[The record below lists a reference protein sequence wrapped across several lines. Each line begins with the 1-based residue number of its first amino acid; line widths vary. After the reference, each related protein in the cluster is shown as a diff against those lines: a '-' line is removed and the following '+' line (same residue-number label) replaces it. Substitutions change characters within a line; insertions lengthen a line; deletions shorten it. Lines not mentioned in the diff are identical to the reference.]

1 MPRKILPAL
10 IFLAIA
16 VRLLTQAWDAGTPP
30 SPHPDERQVVAVTE
44 GLDGWF
50 DDPQFFSYGSLH
62 FQAVRAMTAV
72 VGHERRWS
80 GLFAGGRTLSLAAS
94 IGALLLG
101 MWMARRAWGLQTA
114 LVFGWLAVWIPLDQ
128 QLSHYATV
136 EAHHAFWV
144 VAALAAMFQM
154 AKVATDAATFS
165 RFRSDSADK
174 GSQVTG
180 HRSQTA
186 ESVVIPETCCL
197 QPETAARPPGRFS
210 RISGFAG
217 SWPWA
222 LVAGAA
228 VGASLAV
235 KISSLALIAPLVLA
249 IACAVTRS
257 KNRSTGFLVLPVL
270 IGGLVTFALGQPWA
284 FEGGQPWSLRFN
296 PGFLRGLSEQI
307 AMVSG
312 ALDLPYVRIY
322 SPTSSVL
329 YSLREL
335 GLWAL
340 GPALT
345 AAALWGAV
353 IGVIVSIRRWKRF
366 FQGRFSDGSLLLV
379 LLLAWV
385 IPMAIRLSTLEVK
398 FLRYWAPT
406 VIPLTLVAAWFLVR
420 LRGAAGRRI
429 RAGVLVLTAVWGI
442 TYLWAFVEPHP
453 FATAAPWLQTVV
465 GDDDVVAWEHWD
477 EHLGGIRAEG
487 VTLES
492 YNLPDDDAKVAAWCA
507 TLAKADW
514 VVLTSNRVWRTV
526 LVNPDRYPRP
536 SRLYRLLLSGQAGFE
551 VAATA
556 TRAPRLAGLRAPVQR
571 ADESF
576 VNYEFPRVVVLRR
589 VGKTDPIGLAQ
600 MSLQPQSHLDGL
612 SAAALDHRYVE
623 PARDI
628 PPRPT
633 KARQIFSV
641 GLWLGFFVIGAAAW
655 WLLLLPWLRSWPDAG
670 LGLAVTTGWI
680 VPAWIAWFGSE
691 VFGLPIGPASATL
704 IIGAVILAAAAVSAR
719 HWAEARCIAASRRH
733 GMRVVA
739 AVFVGFFALFLV
751 VRLFNPAIH
760 WGEKPMDF
768 SFFNSFVGAS
778 QWPPGEPWM
787 AGEELHYY
795 YFADVLAA
803 FPTLVVGSDTAV
815 AYNLMCA
822 TVPALAAAPLAA
834 LGLLVARRRRRRWF
848 FLMPFGVLLVGNLA
862 WPWLLDLARSAR
874 WFDMWW
880 ATSRVIPRYP
890 ITEYPLWTALF
901 ADLHAHFVALPV
913 IIVAGLWAWVVVRA
927 PDRRW
932 IGAAVLC
939 GLTAAVLAATNPW
952 DLPVFAG
959 SLLLAVV
966 AVAPRPFVALVRLGT
981 AAVLS
986 LVAAAPFLVEL
997 SVWLGGDGGVGGR
1010 ALVFMTQGDFAPWW
1024 AVLRHFGLFLAPLAA
1039 AAIIRPRKDLVIT
1052 GVLVAAGVVLGLAF
1066 GSSGAA
1072 VALAAAALFLTMVR
1086 WAPDRWQATAWS
1098 LAGGAMVL
1106 VALAERLTLID
1117 RMNTIF
1123 KIYNG
1128 AWLLLAVAMA
1138 IVLLRARVRIIT
1150 VALPVF
1156 LVLAPVAL
1164 VNLPLGVA
1172 QGWLQPR
1179 KASPR
1184 PTLDGRAFLRSD
1196 PGNAFLITVLNG
1208 AARPGDV
1215 VAEAAGPSY
1224 RQFTRIAMHTGL
1236 PTVIGW
1242 EWHLR
1247 QRGQNLMA
1255 IEDRVHDLETIYA
1268 GADDGERRRA
1278 LDRYGV
1284 DWIVLGD
1291 LERETYGLHANAPFE
1306 GVPGVV
1312 RWARQG
1318 STVLYRVVR

>member
-1 MPRKILPAL
+1 MSRRFLLAL
-10 IFLAIA
+10 ILLAVA

-30 SPHPDERQVVAVTE
+30 SPHPDERQVVGVTE
-44 GLDGWF
+44 GLGGWF
-50 DDPQFFSYGSLH
+50 DDPQFFAYGSFH
-62 FQAVRAMTAV
+62 FQAVRLMTAAS
-72 VGHERRWS
+72 GHERKWS
-80 GLFAGGRTLSLAAS
+80 GLIAGGRTLSLAAS

-101 MWMARRAWGLQTA
+101 IWMAMSAWGIRTA
-114 LVFGWLAVWIPLDQ
+114 LIFGWLAAWIPLDQ

-144 VAALAAMFQM
+144 VAELAAMFQM
-154 AKVATDAATFS
+154 V
-165 RFRSDSADK
+165 RSA
-174 GSQVTG
+174 
-180 HRSQTA
+180 
-186 ESVVIPETCCL
+186 L
-197 QPETAARPPGRFS
+197 PPS
-210 RISGFAG
+210 PPPPLESGFVR

-222 LVAGAA
+222 LLAGVA

-235 KISSLALIAPLVLA
+235 KISSLALVFPLVLA
-249 IACAVTRS
+249 IVCAVARS
-257 KNRSTGFLVLPVL
+257 KRGTTVFLVLPVL
-270 IGGLVTFALGQPWA
+270 VGGLIAFALGQPWA
-284 FEGGQPWSLRFN
+284 FEGGRPWSLHFN
-296 PGFLRGLSEQI
+296 PEFLRGLSEQI

-312 ALDLPYVRIY
+312 VSDLPYVRIY
-322 SPTSSVL
+322 APTVSVV

-345 AAALWGAV
+345 LAALWGAA
-353 IGVIVSIRRWKRF
+353 IGATSLIRRWKKF
-366 FQGRFSDGSLLLV
+366 FQGRFSDGSLLLL
-379 LLLAWV
+379 LLLAWL

-398 FLRYWAPT
+398 FLRYWAPLI
-406 VIPLTLVAAWFLVR
+406 IPLTMVAAWFLAR
-420 LRGAAGRRI
+420 LRGVAGRRI
-429 RAGVLVLTAVWGI
+429 RAAVLALTAVWGI
-442 TYLWAFVEPHP
+442 AYLWAFVEPHP
-453 FATAAPWLQTVV
+453 FATAKPWLQTVV
-465 GDDDVVAWEHWD
+465 GDGDVVAWEHWD
-477 EHLGGIRAEG
+477 EHLGGIGAEG

-514 VVLTSNRVWRTV
+514 VVLTSNRVRRTV
-526 LVNPDRYPRP
+526 LVNPDRYPRT
-536 SRLYRLLLSGQAGFE
+536 SRLYRLLLSGEAGFE

-556 TRAPRLAGLRAPVQR
+556 SRAPRLGGLRASVQR

-589 VGKTDPIGLAQ
+589 VGETDPVGLAQ
-600 MSLQPQSHLDGL
+600 LSLQPRPDLDGL
-612 SAAALDHRYVE
+612 SASALDRRYIE
-623 PARDI
+623 PARHI

-633 KARQIFSV
+633 AIRQVFAV
-641 GLWLGFFVIGAAAW
+641 GLWFGFFVLGAVTW

-680 VPAWIAWFGSE
+680 VPAWTLWLGSE
-691 VFGLPIGPASATL
+691 VFGFSAGPASATL
-704 IIGAVILAAAAVSAR
+704 IIGAALLAAVAVSVR
-719 HWAEARCIAASRRH
+719 RWVEVRRIAASRRR
-733 GMRVVA
+733 GMRAVA
-739 AVFVGFFALFLV
+739 AVFVGVFALFLV

-787 AGEELHYY
+787 AGEPLHYY

-803 FPTLVVGSDTAV
+803 FPTLVVGADTGV

-834 LGLLVARRRRRRWF
+834 LGLMVARRRRRRWF

-862 WPWLLDLARSAR
+862 WPWLMGLARSAR

-880 ATSRVIPRYP
+880 ATSRVIPVYP

-913 IIVAGLWAWVVVRA
+913 IIVAGLWAWVAVRA
-927 PDRRW
+927 PDRQW
-932 IGAAVLC
+932 IGAAMMC
-939 GLTAAVLAATNPW
+939 GLAAAVLAVTNPW

-966 AVAPRPFVALVRLGT
+966 AVAPRPFVALARLGT
-981 AAVLS
+981 AAVFS

-997 SVWLGGDGGVGGR
+997 STWLGGDGGVGGR
-1010 ALVFMTQGDFAPWW
+1010 ALVFLNQGDFTPWW
-1024 AVLRHFGLFLAPLAA
+1024 AVLRHFGLFLAPLAVA
-1039 AAIIRPRKDLVIT
+1039 AVMRPRKDLVTT
-1052 GVLVAAGVVLGLAF
+1052 GVLAAAGVILGLAF
-1066 GSSGAA
+1066 GSSAAA

-1098 LAGGAMVL
+1098 FAGGAVVL
-1106 VALAERLTLID
+1106 VALAERLTLVD

-1123 KIYNG
+1123 KTYNG
-1128 AWLLLAVAMA
+1128 AWLLLAVATA
-1138 IVLLRARVRIIT
+1138 IVLLRARGRMLLT
-1150 VALPVF
+1150 ALPVF

-1172 QGWLQPR
+1172 QGYLQPR

-1184 PTLDGRAFLRSD
+1184 PTLDGRAFLRTDPSD
-1196 PGNAFLITVLNG
+1196 AFLITALGG

-1224 RQFTRIAMHTGL
+1224 RQFARIAMHTGL
-1236 PTVIGW
+1236 PTVVGW

-1247 QRGQNLMA
+1247 QRGQSLTA
-1255 IEDRVHDLETIYA
+1255 IKDRVHDLETIYT
-1268 GADDGERRRA
+1268 GKDDGERRRA

-1284 DWIVLGD
+1284 DWVVLGD
-1291 LERETYGLHANAPFE
+1291 LERETYGLDAIDPFV

-1312 RWARQG
+1312 RWTDQG

>member
-1 MPRKILPAL
+1 MSFLRIMPRRSLLVL

-44 GLDGWF
+44 GSSGWF
-50 DDPQFFSYGSLH
+50 SDPQFFAYGSLH
-62 FQAVRAMTAV
+62 FQAVRVMTAAK
-72 VGHERRWS
+72 GHEMKWS
-80 GLFAGGRTLSLAAS
+80 GLIAGGRSLSLAAS
-94 IGALLLG
+94 IGALILG
-101 MWMARRAWGLQTA
+101 MWMAWRAWGLRTA
-114 LVFGWLAVWIPLDQ
+114 LVFGWLAAWIPLDQ
-128 QLSHYATV
+128 QLSHFATV

-154 AKVATDAATFS
+154 A
-165 RFRSDSADK
+165 RSPLPPSP
-174 GSQVTG
+174 
-180 HRSQTA
+180 SQTP
-186 ESVVIPETCCL
+186 S
-197 QPETAARPPGRFS
+197 PPLGLG
-210 RISGFAG
+210 IAG
-217 SWPWA
+217 PWLWA
-222 LVAGAA
+222 SVAGAA

-235 KISSLALIAPLVLA
+235 KISSLALILPLALA
-249 IACAVTRS
+249 IACAVARS
-257 KNRSTGFLVLPVL
+257 KRGSTAFLVLPVL
-270 IGGLVTFALGQPWA
+270 VGGMVAFALGQPWA
-284 FEGGQPWSLRFN
+284 FEGGRPWLFHFN
-296 PGFLRGLSEQI
+296 PEFLRGLNEQI

-312 ALDLPYVRIY
+312 ASNLPYVRVY
-322 SPTSSVL
+322 KPTMPVF

-340 GPALT
+340 GPALA

-353 IGVIVSIRRWKRF
+353 IGIRVLIRRWRRF
-366 FQGRFSDGSLLLV
+366 FQGRFSDSSLLLL

-398 FLRYWAPT
+398 FLRYWAPLI
-406 VIPLTLVAAWFLVR
+406 VPLALVAAWFLARLTGVRGLR
-420 LRGAAGRRI
+420 LRAA
-429 RAGVLVLTAVWGI
+429 VLGLTAVWGI

-465 GDDDVVAWEHWD
+465 DDEDVVAWEHWD
-477 EHLGGIRAEG
+477 EHLGRIGAEG

-514 VVLTSNRVWRTV
+514 VVLTSNRVRRTV
-526 LVNPDRYPRP
+526 LVNPDRYPRT
-536 SRLYRLLLSGQAGFE
+536 SRLYRLLLAGEAGFE

-556 TRAPRLAGLRAPVQR
+556 SRAPRLAGLRTPVQR

-589 VGKTDPIGLAQ
+589 IGETDPIRLAQ
-600 MSLQPQSHLDGL
+600 LSLQPQSHLDGL
-612 SAAALDHRYVE
+612 NAAALDHRFVE

-628 PPRPT
+628 PSRPT
-633 KARQIFSV
+633 AARQILTV
-641 GLWLGFFVIGAAAW
+641 GLWLGFFVLGAAAW
-655 WLLLLPWLRSWPDAG
+655 WLLLLPWLRAWPDAG

-680 VPAWIAWFGSE
+680 VPAWLAWFGSE
-691 VFGLPIGPASATL
+691 VFSLSVGPASATL
-704 IIGAVILAAAAVSAR
+704 ITGAVILAAVAVSAR
-719 HWAEARCIAASRRH
+719 RWAEVRRIVTSRNQ

-739 AVFVGFFALFLV
+739 AVFVGFFTFFLV

-768 SFFNSFVGAS
+768 SFFNTFVGAS

-803 FPTLVVGSDTAV
+803 FPTLVVGADSAV

-822 TVPALAAAPLAA
+822 TIPALAAAPLAA
-834 LGLLVARRRRRRWF
+834 FGLMVARRRRRRWF
-848 FLMPFGVLLVGNLA
+848 FLMPFSVLLVGNLA
-862 WPWLLDLARSAR
+862 WPWLLNLARAGR
-874 WFDMWW
+874 WFDLWW
-880 ATSRVIPRYP
+880 ATSRVVPGYA

-913 IIVAGLWAWVVVRA
+913 IIVAGLWAWVVVQVS
-927 PDRRW
+927 DRRW
-932 IGAAVLC
+932 VGAALLC
-939 GLTAAVLAATNPW
+939 GLVAAVLAATNPW
-952 DLPVFAG
+952 DLPVFAL

-966 AVAPRPFVALVRLGT
+966 AVAPRPVEALARLGT
-981 AAVLS
+981 AAAFS
-986 LVAAAPFLVEL
+986 AVAAVPFLVEL
-997 SVWLGGDGGVGGR
+997 MTWLGGSGGAGGR
-1010 ALVFMTQGDFAPWW
+1010 PLVFVTPGDFAPWW

-1039 AAIIRPRKDLVIT
+1039 AAVIRPRKDLAIT
-1052 GVLVAAGVVLGLAF
+1052 GALVAAGVALGLAF
-1066 GSSGAA
+1066 GSSAAA

-1098 LAGGAMVL
+1098 LAGAAMVL
-1106 VALAERLTLID
+1106 VALAERLTLMD

-1123 KIYNG
+1123 KTYNG
-1128 AWLLLAVAMA
+1128 AWLLLAVALV
-1138 IVLLRARVRIIT
+1138 IVLLRARGRMLLM
-1150 VALPVF
+1150 ALPVF

-1164 VNLPLGVA
+1164 VNLPLGIA

-1196 PGNAFLITVLNG
+1196 PEDAFLIKALNG
-1208 AARPGDV
+1208 AARPGEV

-1236 PTVIGW
+1236 PTVVGW

-1247 QRGQNLMA
+1247 QRGQSLRA

-1291 LERETYGLHANAPFE
+1291 LERETYGLDAVDPFE
-1306 GVPGVV
+1306 GMAGVV
-1312 RWARQG
+1312 LWADQG